1 MLGGFPIR
9 GKAPRSPREER
20 MMAQTT
26 TYTRETEEIL
36 RALSM
41 GDPAG
46 IESLLKMQVQNIAE
60 SGLDPRAHAL
70 ARLGALIAL
79 DAAPASF
86 AWQIGIALDSGVT
99 AEEIVGVMIAVAPS
113 VGMAKIVA
121 TAPEIALSLGISMDE
136 LEKGGGR

>member
-1 MLGGFPIR
+1 
-9 GKAPRSPREER
+9 
-20 MMAQTT
+20 MAQTM
-26 TYTRETEEIL
+26 TYTRETEDIL
-36 RALSM
+36 RALST
-41 GDPAG
+41 GDPSG

-86 AWQIGIALDSGVT
+86 AWQIGVALDSGVT
-99 AEEIVGVMIAVAPS
+99 PEDIVGVMIAVAPS

-121 TAPEIALSLGISMDE
+121 TAPEIALALGMSFDE
-136 LEKGGGR
+136 QGQGGDR